1 MTLET
6 ERLSLRRFNNDDTAF
21 IVRLLNERS
30 FIENIG
36 DRDVRT
42 VADAL
47 RYIDEGPGASYRRF
61 GHGLYGVVL
70 KETGQLIGMC
80 GLLKRDK
87 FEHADVGYAF
97 LPEYWAKGYAR
108 EAVVATIG
116 EARTLKM
123 TKVLAIVSPHNEA
136 SKKLLGK
143 LGFAA
148 AGRTT
153 MSGPGD
159 EVELFELMLEGPG

>member
-1 MTLET
+1 VDIET
-6 ERLSLRRFNNDDTAF
+6 ERLILRRFTDGDTAF

-97 LPEYWAKGYAR
+97 LPEFWSKGYAR
-108 EAVVATIG
+108 EAVVATLG
-116 EARTLKM
+116 EARALAMK
-123 TKVLAIVSPHNEA
+123 KVLAVVSPHNAA
-136 SKKLLGK
+136 SMRLLGK

-153 MSGPGD
+153 LSGPGD
-159 EVELFELMLEGPG
+159 VVELFELML